1 MREVRV
7 DPLMGISLR
16 PEHLRRYRDI
26 TLLLARYG
34 RPGMIKGAGLEE
46 ALDGESPNGASPA
59 DARALA
65 ADLEKL
71 GPTFIKLGQV
81 LSTRYDLLPDVYVD
95 ALARL
100 QDDVSPFPFAEV
112 EQIVNSELGL
122 RMSKA
127 FADFEAVPIAAAS
140 LGQVHRATLPDGR
153 RVAVK
158 VQRPGVKK
166 TVADDL
172 DALEQIAEWID
183 GHTDFGRNHHVKDFL
198 DEFRKSLMR
207 ELDYRREAQN
217 LVTLG
222 HNLAEFTLI
231 VVPKPV
237 DDYTTDRVLT
247 MDYIDGTKI
256 TKLSSVVRLELP
268 GRELAGQL
276 FRAYLKQIL
285 IDGFFHADPHPGNV
299 FITRDHRLALLDL
312 GMVAYIP
319 PQMQSQ
325 LTQLVLAISEGR
337 SDDVVTYAL
346 QVSQRSPQYDEAGFA
361 RAIADLVATQQNKTL
376 EQTEVGKVVFEL
388 LTVSGRFGVI
398 LAPELG
404 MLGRALLNLDQ
415 AGAMLDPKF
424 NPNEAIRDSAAEIVR
439 RRMAQSVSPG
449 RMLQNL
455 IEVKEFAERM
465 PGRVN
470 KILDAIANNEV
481 EIRVSA
487 FDENKL
493 ISGLQKIANR
503 ITLGLLMAALIVS
516 AAMLMQVSTT
526 FRILGYPGLA
536 IVFFTLAAIGGLG
549 LMLQILR
556 DERRVS

>member
-1 MREVRV
+1 
-7 DPLMGISLR
+7 MGISLR
-16 PEHLRRYRDI
+16 PEHLKRYKDI
-26 TLLLARYG
+26 ALLLARYG
-34 RPGMIKGAGLEE
+34 RPGMIKDAGLEQ
-46 ALDGESPNGASPA
+46 AAAESSNGTVTTA
-59 DARALA
+59 DAEALA

-71 GPTFIKLGQV
+71 GPTYIKLGQV

-95 ALARL
+95 ALVRL
-100 QDDVSPFPFAEV
+100 QDDVAPFPFAEV

-127 FADFEAVPIAAAS
+127 FMEFESVPIAAAS
-140 LGQVHRATLPDGR
+140 LGQVHRAKLPDGR

-158 VQRPGVKK
+158 VQRPGIHRI
-166 TVADDL
+166 VADDL
-172 DALEQIAEWID
+172 DALEQIADWID
-183 GHTDFGRNHHVKDFL
+183 EHTDFGRAHNVKAFL
-198 DEFRKSLMR
+198 AEFRKSLLR

-222 HNLAEFTLI
+222 RNLEEFKRILI
-231 VVPKPV
+231 PQPV
-237 DDYTTDRVLT
+237 DDYTTSRVLT
-247 MDYIDGTKI
+247 MDYVDGTKI
-256 TKLSSVVRLELP
+256 TKLSPLARLELP
-268 GRELAGQL
+268 GKELAGDL

-285 IDGFFHADPHPGNV
+285 IDGFFHADPHPGNL

-337 SDDVVTYAL
+337 SEDVVVYTL
-346 QVSQRSPQYDEAGFA
+346 QVSQRAPSFDEPGFT
-361 RAIADLVATQQNKTL
+361 RAIADLVATQQNRTL
-376 EQTEVGKVVFEL
+376 EQTEVGKVVFEI
-388 LTVSGRFGVI
+388 LTLSGRYGVI

-415 AGAMLDPKF
+415 AGAMLDPQF
-424 NPNEAIRDSAAEIVR
+424 DPNAAIRDSAAEIVR

-455 IEVKEFAERM
+455 IEVKDFAERM

-470 KILDAIANNEV
+470 KILDAVANNDI
-481 EIRVSA
+481 EIKVTA

-493 ISGLQKIANR
+493 MSGFQKIANR
-503 ITLGLLMAALIVS
+503 ITLGLLMAALIIG

-526 FRILGYPGLA
+526 FRIFGYPGIA
-536 IVFFTLAAIGGLG
+536 IIFFSLAAVGSLG
-549 LMLQILR
+549 LMVQILR
-556 DERRVS
+556 DEGHS

>member
-1 MREVRV
+1 
-7 DPLMGISLR
+7 
-16 PEHLRRYRDI
+16 
-26 TLLLARYG
+26 
-34 RPGMIKGAGLEE
+34 MIKDAGLEQ
-46 ALDGESPNGASPA
+46 ALAGESSNGHVTTA
-59 DARALA
+59 DAEALA

-81 LSTRYDLLPDVYVD
+81 LSTRYDMLPDAYVD
-95 ALARL
+95 ALVRL
-100 QDDVSPFPFAEV
+100 QDDVAPFPFAEV
-112 EQIVNSELGL
+112 EQIVNTELGL

-127 FADFEAVPIAAAS
+127 FLEFEPVPIAAAS
-140 LGQVHRATLPDGR
+140 LGQVHRAKLRDGR

-158 VQRPGVKK
+158 VQRPGIHQ

-183 GHTDFGRNHHVKDFL
+183 DHTDFGRGHHLKDFL
-198 DEFRKSLMR
+198 AEFRKSLLR

-217 LVTLG
+217 LVTLAR
-222 HNLAEFTLI
+222 NLEEFKLI
-231 VVPKPV
+231 LVPQPV
-237 DDYTTDRVLT
+237 DDYTTSRVLT
-247 MDYIDGTKI
+247 MDYVDGTKI
-256 TKLSSVVRLELP
+256 TKLSPVARLELP
-268 GRELAGQL
+268 GKELAGDL

-337 SDDVVTYAL
+337 SDDVVIYAL
-346 QVSQRSPQYDEAGFA
+346 QVSQRTPSFDEPGFT
-361 RAIADLVATQQNKTL
+361 RAIADLVATQHNRTL
-376 EQTEVGKVVFEL
+376 EQTEVGKVVLEV
-388 LTVSGRFGVI
+388 LTVSGRYGVI
-398 LAPELG
+398 LAPEFG

-415 AGAMLDPKF
+415 AGAMLDPRF
-424 NPNEAIRDSAAEIVR
+424 DPNQAIRDSAAEIVR

-470 KILDAIANNEV
+470 RILDAVANNEV
-481 EIRVSA
+481 EIKVSA

-493 ISGLQKIANR
+493 MSGFQKIANR
-503 ITLGLLMAALIVS
+503 ITLGLLMAALIIG
-516 AAMLMQVSTT
+516 AAMLMQVSTS
-526 FRILGYPGLA
+526 FRIFGYPGIA
-536 IVFFTLAAIGGLG
+536 IIFFSLAAVGGVG

-556 DERRVS
+556 DERRA

>member
-1 MREVRV
+1 
-7 DPLMGISLR
+7 MGISLR
-16 PEHLRRYRDI
+16 PEHLRRYKDI
-26 TLLLARYG
+26 TLLLAKYG
-34 RPGMIKGAGLEE
+34 RAGMVKDAGLEE
-46 ALDGESPNGASPA
+46 ALDGESPNGASSA
-59 DARALA
+59 DAEALA

-81 LSTRYDLLPDVYVD
+81 LSTRYDLLPDVYVR

-100 QDDVSPFPFAEV
+100 QDDVAPFPFAEV

-140 LGQVHRATLPDGR
+140 LGQVHRATLRDGR

-172 DALEQIAEWID
+172 DALEQIADWID
-183 GHTDFGRNHHVKDFL
+183 EHTEFGRNHNLKGFL

-222 HNLAEFTLI
+222 KNLEEFALI
-231 VVPKPV
+231 VVPQPV
-237 DDYTTDRVLT
+237 DDYTTSRVLT

-256 TKLSSVVRLELP
+256 TKLSPVARLELP
-268 GRELAGQL
+268 GAELADQL

-299 FITRDHRLALLDL
+299 FITRDHKLALLDL

-376 EQTEVGKVVFEL
+376 EQTEVGKVVLEI
-388 LTVSGRFGVI
+388 LTLSGRFGVI

-404 MLGRALLNLDQ
+404 MLGRALLNLDE
-415 AGAMLDPKF
+415 AGSLLDPKF
-424 NPNEAIRDSAAEIVR
+424 NPNEAIRESAAEIVR
-439 RRMAQSVSPG
+439 RRIAQSASPG
-449 RMLQNL
+449 RMFQNL
-455 IEVKEFAERM
+455 IEMKEFAERM
-465 PGRVN
+465 PARVN
-470 KILDAIANNEV
+470 KILDSVANNEF

-493 ISGLQKIANR
+493 MSGLQKIANR
-503 ITLGLLMAALIVS
+503 ITLGLLMAALIIG

-526 FRILGYPGLA
+526 FRIFGYPGLA
-536 IVFFTLAAIGGLG
+536 IIFFTLAAIGGIG

>member
-1 MREVRV
+1 
-7 DPLMGISLR
+7 MGISLR
-16 PEHLRRYRDI
+16 PEHLKRYKDI
-26 TLLLARYG
+26 ALLIARHG
-34 RPGMIKGAGLEE
+34 RPGMIKDAGLEQ
-46 ALDGESPNGASPA
+46 ALAGESSNGHVTTA
-59 DARALA
+59 DAEALA

-81 LSTRYDLLPDVYVD
+81 LSTRYDMLPDAYVD
-95 ALARL
+95 ALVRL
-100 QDDVSPFPFAEV
+100 QDDVAPFPFAEV
-112 EQIVNSELGL
+112 EQIVNTELGL

-127 FADFEAVPIAAAS
+127 FLEFEPVPIAAAS
-140 LGQVHRATLPDGR
+140 LGQVHRAKLRDGR

-158 VQRPGVKK
+158 VQRPGIHQ

-183 GHTDFGRNHHVKDFL
+183 DHTDFGRGHHLEDFL
-198 DEFRKSLMR
+198 AEFRKSLLR

-217 LVTLG
+217 LVTLAR
-222 HNLAEFTLI
+222 NLEEFKLI
-231 VVPKPV
+231 LVPQPV
-237 DDYTTDRVLT
+237 DDYTTSRVLT
-247 MDYIDGTKI
+247 MDYVDGTKI
-256 TKLSSVVRLELP
+256 TKLSPVARLELP
-268 GRELAGQL
+268 GKELAGDL

-337 SDDVVTYAL
+337 SDDVVIYAL
-346 QVSQRSPQYDEAGFA
+346 QVSQRTPSFDEPGFT
-361 RAIADLVATQQNKTL
+361 RAIADLVATQHNRTL
-376 EQTEVGKVVFEL
+376 EQTEVGKVVLEV
-388 LTVSGRFGVI
+388 LTVSGRYGVI
-398 LAPELG
+398 LAPEFG

-415 AGAMLDPKF
+415 AGAMLDPRF
-424 NPNEAIRDSAAEIVR
+424 DPNQAIRDSAAEIVR

-470 KILDAIANNEV
+470 RILDAVANNEV
-481 EIRVSA
+481 EIKVSA

-493 ISGLQKIANR
+493 MSGFQKIANR
-503 ITLGLLMAALIVS
+503 ITLGLLMAALIIG
-516 AAMLMQVSTT
+516 AAMLMQVSTS
-526 FRILGYPGLA
+526 FRIFGYPGIA
-536 IVFFTLAAIGGLG
+536 IIFFSLAAVGGVG

-556 DERRVS
+556 DERRA